1 MNRRE
6 FIAMLAGSGVSWAFV
21 AHGQQAEPMRIGMLQ
36 ALASNDPDVHLR
48 LSTFQRRLQELGWAD
63 GHNVRTDYRW
73 AAGDISR
80 MRTQA
85 AELVSLRPDV
95 IVGASTPVVMGCEQK
110 PAQFP
115 FYSCKSSTQSRRASS
130 AASPDRGAMSAV
142 SLASSSAWEANGFKF

>member
-95 IVGASTPVVMGCEQK
+95 IVGASTPVVMALRAET
-110 PAQFP
+110 
-115 FYSCKSSTQSRRASS
+115 STIPILFVQVIDPV
-130 AASPDRGAMSAV
+130 AAGFVS
-142 SLASSSAWEANGFKF
+142 SLARPGGNVSGITSFEFSMGGK